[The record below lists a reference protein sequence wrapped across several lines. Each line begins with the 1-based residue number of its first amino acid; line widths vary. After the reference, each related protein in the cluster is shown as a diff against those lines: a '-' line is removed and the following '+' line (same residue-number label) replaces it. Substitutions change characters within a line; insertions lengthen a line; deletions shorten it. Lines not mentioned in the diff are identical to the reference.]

1 MLRRRFGG
9 CQAIKQYTPCIHF
22 LRDRNPVEI
31 VLAEQSTAVLIQEGV
46 SLKHP
51 ITSEGPNT
59 PPEPTRRRQIGDL
72 HEALFQLRLRSAYLH
87 QMPQNLADLV
97 GIGDH
102 GNHLHG

>member
-9 CQAIKQYTPCIHF
+9 CQAIKQYTPCIHG

-59 PPEPTRRRQIGDL
+59 PPEPRRRRQIGDYTKL
-72 HEALFQLRLRSAYLH
+72 
-87 QMPQNLADLV
+87 
-97 GIGDH
+97 
-102 GNHLHG
+102 

>member
-9 CQAIKQYTPCIHF
+9 CQAIKQYTPCIHL

-51 ITSEGPNT
+51 ITGEGPNT
-59 PPEPTRRRQIGDL
+59 PPEPRRRRQIGDYTKL
-72 HEALFQLRLRSAYLH
+72 CSSS
-87 QMPQNLADLV
+87 
-97 GIGDH
+97 G
-102 GNHLHG
+102 